1 VQGTQTDT
9 PRTLN
14 METSP
19 GPQAEGRTDNA
30 SGLHVGRLG
39 LSPAGQGI
47 AHHYAHHMQLNWRI
61 TTVRQKVLYIV
72 LGSATI
78 ALFFL
83 ALRTWLLDGRSWPY
97 AAIGVLINLSYTL
110 LAVRTFRGHLEP
122 AAPPRPWWR
131 WTGRPQAGYWLGSLN
146 LLAGCGAIRDFW
158 PHRGLTPDLPA
169 VIMNVLVFL
178 IISFGYFNSSFRLR
192 RHPELWSQKK
202 RAKPPVPA
210 IGP

>member
-1 VQGTQTDT
+1 
-9 PRTLN
+9 
-14 METSP
+14 
-19 GPQAEGRTDNA
+19 
-30 SGLHVGRLG
+30 
-39 LSPAGQGI
+39 
-47 AHHYAHHMQLNWRI
+47 MQLNWRI

-131 WTGRPQAGYWLGSLN
+131 WTGRPKAGYWLGSLN
-146 LLAGCGAIRDFW
+146 LLGGYGAIQDFW
-158 PHRGLTPDLPA
+158 LHRGLTPDLPA

-178 IISFGYFNSSFRLR
+178 IISSGYFNSSFRLR
-192 RHPELWSQKK
+192 RHPELWSQNE
-202 RAKPPVPA
+202 RAKSSVPA

>member
-1 VQGTQTDT
+1 M
-9 PRTLN
+9 R
-14 METSP
+14 
-19 GPQAEGRTDNA
+19 
-30 SGLHVGRLG
+30 
-39 LSPAGQGI
+39 
-47 AHHYAHHMQLNWRI
+47 LNWRI

-97 AAIGVLINLSYTL
+97 AAIGLLII
-110 LAVRTFRGHLEP
+110 RTFRGHLEP
-122 AAPPRPWWR
+122 AVPPRPWWR
-131 WTGRPQAGYWLGSLN
+131 WTGRPKAGYWLGSLN
-146 LLAGCGAIRDFW
+146 LLGGYGAIQDFW

-178 IISFGYFNSSFRLR
+178 IISSGYFNSSFRLR

-202 RAKPPVPA
+202 RAKSSVPV